1 MTLYKQLT
9 LGAIACS
16 FTVCLIL
23 FMALCFSNTTVLK
36 NQQENYIEQILS
48 SNITVLTSII
58 NRDIPQ
64 KEKTQLVE
72 SVLNSL
78 LDQPMISSAS
88 FQVNSNSFDKNLTN
102 NKQNNTSASVPA
114 WFKFTFPINSLTV
127 SKQRIDPFVTLTIA
141 TNSAYSYQQLWSKTL
156 HSGYIA
162 FVLFFVSLF
171 LTIPLLTYGLR
182 ALKKITA
189 YSARLQSGKP
199 YQSISLPPQQDLR
212 TIVKMMN
219 QMHAHLEVN
228 FKEQAHEAIKLRER
242 AYRDEVSG
250 LGNRTF
256 FINELNSW
264 LKKSH
269 NGGLA
274 IIKTTLIDDN
284 YHNFGYESGDSLVK
298 QIASKLNESII
309 YSDLILA
316 RLSIDEFAILV
327 PNITVEKLKLMG
339 ETILS
344 VVEKVQ
350 LDSSIQDEQSTRVG
364 LLLNDIPTTTG
375 TLLTQLDN
383 ALSKAAQDPQQP
395 AVLVKGSQTETALGK
410 QQWKSLLLESIAN
423 NYFVFHFQPVIFKA
437 ADIYHFEVLTS
448 IKKGKEE
455 FSAGQFLGALEDL
468 GIGSLFDRHVIQ
480 DIIKK
485 LNHNRKLGP
494 LTVNLT
500 YSSIS
505 DPTFIR
511 WLGSLLQNNKALAG
525 RLYFEIPESSFI
537 RQPDATGLLCSAMQF
552 NGFGFGV
559 DNYGRHF
566 KSLDY
571 LNEFRPN
578 YVKIDFAYTHQ
589 LNDQTKSDLLA
600 SISRTAHR
608 LNIKTIATRVETE
621 TQLERLSELFV
632 NGFQG
637 YIIEK
642 RNGVLVEK
650 NMIGSSSAPNSI
662 KML

>member
-9 LGAIACS
+9 LGAISCS

-23 FMALCFSNTTVLK
+23 FLVLFFSHITVLN
-36 NQQENYIEQILS
+36 NQQDRYLEQTLS
-48 SNITVLTSII
+48 LNSTVLTSII
-58 NRDIPQ
+58 DSDIPQ
-64 KEKTQLVE
+64 KAKSELIE
-72 SVLNSL
+72 STLDTL
-78 LDQPMISSAS
+78 LHQPMISDAN
-88 FQVNSNSFDKNLTN
+88 FQVNPNSISNNITN
-102 NKQNNTSASVPA
+102 SIQNTSVASAPV
-114 WFKFTFPINSLTV
+114 WFKSVLSINTLTV
-127 SKQRIDPFVTLTIA
+127 SKQLVDPFVKITIT
-141 TNSAYSYQQLWSKTL
+141 TNALYSNQQLWSMTL
-156 HSGYIA
+156 HYGFISLM
-162 FVLFFVSLF
+162 LFIVSIF
-171 LTIPLLTYGLR
+171 LIIPLLAYGLR
-182 ALKKITA
+182 ALKYITEQ
-189 YSARLQSGKP
+189 SARLQDGKP
-199 YQSISLPPQQDLR
+199 YQPILLPQQQDLR
-212 TIVKMMN
+212 TIVRTMN
-219 QMHAHLEVN
+219 QMNAHLEVN
-228 FKEQAHEAIKLRER
+228 FREQANEAIKLRER

-250 LGNRTF
+250 LGNRIF

-274 IIKTTLIDDN
+274 IIKTTLIDDY
-284 YHNFGYESGDSLVK
+284 YHNFGYESGDCLVK
-298 QIASKLNESII
+298 KIASKLNESII

-327 PNITVEKLKLMG
+327 PSITVEELKLMG

-364 LLLNDIPTTTG
+364 LLLNDIPTTAG

-383 ALSKAAQDPQQP
+383 ALSKAAQDPQLP
-395 AVLVKGSQTETALGK
+395 AVLVKGSQAETALGK

-423 NYFVFHFQPVIFKA
+423 NYFVFHFQPVIFKS
-437 ADIYHFEVLTS
+437 ADIYHLEVLTS

-485 LNHNRKLGP
+485 LNNDRKLGP
-494 LTVNLT
+494 LAVNLT

-511 WLGSLLQNNKALAG
+511 WLGSLLQHNKVLAG
-525 RLYFEIPESSFI
+525 RLFFELPEASFI

-552 NGFGFGV
+552 HGFGFGV

-642 RNGVLVEK
+642 RNEVLVEK
-650 NMIGSSSAPNSI
+650 DMIGSLSAPNSI

>member
-23 FMALCFSNTTVLK
+23 FLVLCFSNNTALK
-36 NQQENYIEQILS
+36 IQQENDLEQILS
-48 SNITVLTSII
+48 SNSTVLTSII
-58 NRDIPQ
+58 NRDIS
-64 KEKTQLVE
+64 KKAKTELVE
-72 SVLNSL
+72 SVLNTL
-78 LDQPMISSAS
+78 LEQPMISSTS
-88 FQVNSNSFDKNLTN
+88 FQINSNSFAYNLTKN
-102 NKQNNTSASVPA
+102 NQHDTVNDVPA
-114 WFKFTFPINSLTV
+114 WFKFALPINSLTV
-127 SKQRIDPFVTLTIA
+127 SKHRSDPLLTLTIT
-141 TNSAYSYQQLWSKTL
+141 TNSVYSYQQLWSKTL
-156 HSGYIA
+156 HSAFIA
-162 FVLFFVSLF
+162 LMLFVVSLF
-171 LTIPLLTYGLR
+171 LVIPLLSYGLR
-182 ALKKITA
+182 ALNKIA
-189 YSARLQSGKP
+189 EHSARLQNGKP
-199 YQSISLPPQQDLR
+199 YQSIPLPQQQDLR

-228 FKEQAHEAIKLRER
+228 FKEQAQEAVKLRER
-242 AYRDEVSG
+242 AYRDEISG

-269 NGGLA
+269 TGGLA
-274 IIKTTLIDDN
+274 IMKTTLIDDN
-284 YHNFGYESGDSLVK
+284 YHNFGYESGDDLVK

-327 PNITVEKLKLMG
+327 PNITAEKLKLMG

-344 VVEKVQ
+344 VVENVHV
-350 LDSSIQDEQSTRVG
+350 DSSIQDEQSTRIG
-364 LLLNDIPTTTG
+364 LLLNDTPTTAG

-395 AVLVKGSQTETALGK
+395 AVFVKGSQTETALGK

-423 NYFVFHFQPVIFKA
+423 DYFVFHFQPVIFETE
-437 ADIYHFEVLTS
+437 DIYHLEVLTS

-480 DIIKK
+480 YIIKE
-485 LNHNRKLGP
+485 LNNDRKLGP
-494 LTVNLT
+494 LAVNLT

-511 WLGSLLQNNKALAG
+511 WLSSLLQHNQTLAE

-537 RQPDATGLLCSAMQF
+537 RQPDTTGLLCSAIQF
-552 NGFGFGV
+552 HGFGFGV

-589 LNDQTKSDLLA
+589 LNNQTKSDLLA

-637 YIIEK
+637 YIIEQ
-642 RNGVLVEK
+642 RNEVLASRK
-650 NMIGSSSAPNSI
+650 ISCS
-662 KML
+662 

>member
-23 FMALCFSNTTVLK
+23 FLVLCFSNNTALK
-36 NQQENYIEQILS
+36 TQQENNLEQILS
-48 SNITVLTSII
+48 SNRTVLTSII
-58 NRDIPQ
+58 NRDIS
-64 KEKTQLVE
+64 KKAKTELVE
-72 SVLNSL
+72 LVLNTL
-78 LDQPMISSAS
+78 LKQPMISSTR
-88 FQVNSNSFDKNLTN
+88 FQINSNSFAYNLTN
-102 NKQNNTSASVPA
+102 NNQHDTVNDVPA
-114 WFKFTFPINSLTV
+114 WLKFALPINSLTV
-127 SKQRIDPFVTLTIA
+127 SKQRSDPFLTLTI
-141 TNSAYSYQQLWSKTL
+141 TTDSAYFYQQLWSNTL
-156 HSGYIA
+156 HCAFIA
-162 FVLFFVSLF
+162 LMLFVVSLF
-171 LTIPLLTYGLR
+171 LIIPSLRYGLR
-182 ALKKITA
+182 ALNIIA
-189 YSARLQSGKP
+189 EHSARLQSGKP
-199 YQSISLPPQQDLR
+199 YQSIPLPQQQDLR

-228 FKEQAHEAIKLRER
+228 FKEQAQEAIKLRER
-242 AYRDEVSG
+242 AYRDEISG

-269 NGGLA
+269 TGGLA

-284 YHNFGYESGDSLVK
+284 YHNFGYESGDNLVK

-327 PNITVEKLKLMG
+327 PNITAEKLKLMG

-344 VVEKVQ
+344 VIENIHV
-350 LDSSIQDEQSTRVG
+350 DSSIKDEQSTRIG
-364 LLLNDIPTTTG
+364 LLLNDTPTTAG

-395 AVLVKGSQTETALGK
+395 AVFVKGSQTETALGK

-423 NYFVFHFQPVIFKA
+423 DYFVFHFQPVILEA
-437 ADIYHFEVLTS
+437 EDIYHLEVLTS

-480 DIIKK
+480 YIIKE
-485 LNHNRKLGP
+485 LNNDRKLGP
-494 LTVNLT
+494 LAVNLT

-511 WLGSLLQNNKALAG
+511 WLSSLLQHNQTLAE

-537 RQPDATGLLCSAMQF
+537 RQPDTTGLMCSAIQF
-552 NGFGFGV
+552 HGFGFGV

-637 YIIEK
+637 YIIEQ
-642 RNGVLVEK
+642 RNEVLASRE
-650 NMIGSSSAPNSI
+650 IICS
-662 KML
+662 